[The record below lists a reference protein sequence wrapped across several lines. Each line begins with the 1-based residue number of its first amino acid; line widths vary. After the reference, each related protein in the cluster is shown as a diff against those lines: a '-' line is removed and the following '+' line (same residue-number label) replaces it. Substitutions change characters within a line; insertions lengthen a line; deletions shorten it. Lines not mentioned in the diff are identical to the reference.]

1 MLLNIKHILWLSCT
15 LTVTFAVHNKR
26 IPVIKVEKSPPVTG
40 TLAGKVVL
48 PCHFSTMPTSAP
60 MHNATHDYLRIKWT
74 KFEYD
79 TETTVLVAQNGVIK
93 VGSGYKNRVSVP
105 SHPEDIGDASL
116 TVVKVRA
123 SDAGL
128 YRCEVMYGI
137 EDTQDTVALDVAGV
151 VFHYRAPSSRYTLN
165 FEMAKKTCEDI
176 GATITTPAQLTAAYE
191 DGFDQ
196 CDAGWMSDQTV
207 RYPITKP
214 RAGCYG
220 DKMGRP
226 GIRSY
231 GIRDPK
237 ETYDVYCFADK
248 LEGEVFY
255 AAAPSKL
262 TLEEARIECRK
273 RDAVLANPGQLH
285 GAWRQGLDRCDYG
298 WLSDGSARYPISVA
312 RTQCGGGL
320 LGVRTLY
327 RYMNQT
333 GFPNPT
339 TKFGAYCF
347 KGKEPT
353 KAFTTVDVSVE
364 GMDSLRKNISQTSQA
379 TVKPTMA
386 ISLIEKGNSSTKDPS
401 SEPATPEN
409 EISVEAEVESQ
420 TAADLHSGV
429 FQPRSPHHDNT
440 HEQGPLLTN
449 DVLTVIDLPS
459 SVAPEADTT
468 TLTVAES
475 IPVGRVE
482 TETVQPDISEQ
493 DATESPSVF
502 STSMASPVE
511 HDTFEPEQDQD
522 SETTRVPPTSLTAD
536 MSKTA
541 GVYVSSEASVPV
553 EMSSTSDAT
562 VPTPVSNVLSEEEKN
577 YIFISEEIQLESV
590 PDVKPRG
597 DTFYP
602 TTEETTFPEELTVKP
617 STTMVSSSVDLQST
631 PVTPAK
637 MLPPKSDVKDDAEE
651 PFTVYEEVLHVSTTK
666 QLLLSTEEETGT
678 NSVFEVVSTASMPPT
693 QKSTEEDLTEE
704 SSGLEQS
711 IVSEGTSTI
720 LGEELSEATPRPN
733 GLTTY
738 TPVQTQTRTV
748 SSDVLLS
755 RTLTEEIHMQVEAT
769 YIPME
774 AKSDDHVT
782 TVLGSHEA
790 EYVHS
795 QPTSKV
801 LPDITVPTETTSLL
815 SSQPGEEVERTTIYK
830 EDASTVAYTEVPA
843 ASAVTQQDLFDEEGS
858 GKDQETPST
867 ATSET
872 EVTTQDEH
880 STVPYMETT
889 TTLYVLD
896 SDRKPAASTTTITT
910 SPSPM
915 TETAQST
922 VSLTTVLMRDG
933 VTSDGPTEE
942 SVQPAEA
949 VEGSALYKEDGS
961 ESTVVYTIGDS
972 STFPAVRS
980 EEIVTQKMPDQSSEE
995 GSAMDQVTGLFVTSS
1010 GSTQASSSSPH
1021 KDEETSSDEGSAMYE
1036 ETTTTEATSPRAT
1049 PVLES
1054 KQMEDKVTA
1063 TEAAVVSKTPH
1074 TTEPAGT
1081 ATTEQVDTSSKDL
1094 LGERPT
1100 SALPEVSEGS
1110 AVHEELD
1117 KTKASTTE
1125 PSKIQPSEATILSE
1139 TLRVSATSLYKD
1151 EGTISSEMV
1160 VEATPQVEE
1169 GSAMYEE
1176 TTKMEDS
1183 TPQATSEP
1191 KSAQPATST
1200 LDKVEIITTDAAL
1213 ISQTP
1218 RTTETAVVRQV
1229 VTSSKVLVEGS
1240 PASAIPDEA
1249 EGSAMYEETKE
1260 SEDNIIPATVSA
1272 DFSIDEPESAQPET
1286 GTADKVEVI
1295 ATEAAVILQTLHS
1308 TLPPATLTTERVV
1321 ISSKDLLGGSSAGA
1335 IPDAA
1340 EGSAM
1345 FEEPE
1350 ETNASTLEPSKVQPS
1365 EASVHLTVGSE
1376 ATSSPHKDDDPTSS
1390 EMLVKAI
1397 PTSVEG
1403 SAMYEDTKETE
1414 DITPRT
1420 TFKPESAQPED
1431 KVEVTATE
1439 AAVVS
1444 KTPYTPEPSVTP
1456 TKEQVAT
1463 SSKDLLEGSSASAIP
1478 DVAEGSAM
1486 IEEPEETKVSTPEP
1500 SKVQLSEASVH
1511 ITVSSEPTSVPHKD
1525 EDPTS
1530 SELLVKA
1537 IPTSVEGSAMY
1548 EDTKETEDITPRTTF
1563 KPESAQPE
1571 DKVEV
1576 TATEAAVVSKTHHTP
1591 EPSVTPTKE
1600 QVATSSKD
1608 LLEGSAMFEEME
1620 EIEASSTDLS
1630 TAEPKS
1636 AQPEASTQEH
1646 TLSSRVDTQPETRTL
1661 DKFEVITT
1669 DAALISHTPH
1679 TTESGM
1685 VQQVATSSKD
1695 LLKGSSASAIPDVA
1709 EGSAMIEEP
1718 EETKASTPE
1727 PSKVQPSEASIH
1739 ITVSSEP
1746 TSVPH
1751 KDEDPTSSEMLV
1763 KAILTSV
1770 EGSAMYED
1778 TKETED
1784 ITPRTT
1790 FKPESA
1796 QPEDKVEVTA
1806 TEAAVVSKTPHTPE
1820 PSVTPTKEQVA
1831 TSSKDLLEG
1840 SAMFEEMEE
1849 TEASSTD
1856 LSTAEPKSAQPEAS
1870 TQEHVRVIPTES
1882 KVVSETLSS
1891 RVDAQPETRTL
1902 DKFEVITTDAALIS
1916 HTPHTT
1922 ESGMVRQVATSSKD
1936 LLEGSSASAI
1946 PDVAEGSAMI
1956 EEPEETK
1963 ASTPEPSKVQ
1973 PSEASVHITVSS
1985 EPTSVPHKKELLIEA
2000 GPQEEGSAI
2009 YEETNETEASSPDL
2023 STTEPKSAQPEAS
2036 TPEHVRVIP
2045 TESTVVSETL
2055 SSREDAE
2062 PSTSPVSKPVA
2073 TEQLATSAE
2082 PTVEEGSAMY
2092 EEPNETST
2100 AEPSKVQP
2108 SEAAVEPTVDAQ
2120 STTSPQKDEDTTSSG
2135 QLVEAEPPIEEGS
2148 AVVEETT
2155 EIEAST
2161 PSTTS
2166 KFESALP
2173 EVEVIT
2179 TEATVVATTGLLEK
2193 KETVSDIPEDTE
2205 GSAMLE
2211 EHFQGTPHEAVTVSK
2226 PEVISEAAEPSTYA
2240 TRTQATPASDVT
2252 ESPSVT
2258 SSSEIKEGEEK
2269 TPSVTTEETEGS
2281 AMFEEPKST
2290 EKTAKVTSA
2299 PESSSPPALSTVKL
2313 HEGVTKPAE
2322 ILTSPDRNAGQPVI
2336 VYKEETEEP
2345 STVKPTEAMS
2355 MAYTI
2360 GSPDLETPVQTV
2372 LPKTTAVTGRAP
2384 VLLESEPGED
2394 TTRDMVIIDESP
2406 TGMPES
2412 SGKEIMG
2419 KDAVS
2424 EIDTEYF
2431 TTVATRPYSVAKP
2444 TLPPYDMK
2452 TTATPE
2458 ILTVPCTRKTATE
2471 KPIPFGKVNVIVI
2484 NIKGNGSDAV
2494 GSVLDILGQ
2503 PLDVDSSRPSGSV
2516 FLPYPFDHLV
2526 PSVADVP
2533 IPTDVEGEPISEGSG
2548 EHDFFAST
2556 SVTHTPALSFING
2569 KHQVTLETE
2578 HRDAQEAKGD
2588 QFEAV
2593 SPTECVLLVQETA
2606 TEDIAPAEAA
2616 TVHTSTGQP
2625 DILSAQVLEDTY
2637 MTVTKQPEED
2647 AKVQGDKKLEPE
2659 SSNATEKPAS
2669 VTPLTTSQ
2677 PTSTAPVNIET
2688 VESDSP
2694 KHIFSFGEEEGSG
2707 EESSRMEVTLTST
2720 VSSSVVTDK
2729 DAVVS
2734 VTEKEESSVVTSAPG
2749 LSDTTPTSADKA
2761 EPASPSEKITEL
2773 PTSSIKETGVIS
2785 NQEEESSGDAPVT
2798 EASVKT
2804 TVSYTT
2810 ISEKYIVSSSVPVDR
2825 ITEEDASGM
2834 EIDVSIFQP
2843 PISPSTVDLT
2853 SKSTIATLTDE
2864 QKEDD
2869 TQKTYSPASVAAD
2882 EFMSTAATST
2892 HDYDTKSGDG
2902 DVVGVESLPPVEVDE
2917 ESSGEEA
2924 SAAEPLM
2931 STTVSPAYVTG
2942 AEASAATSA
2951 RTESTPSGATITLPE
2966 EESSGEEE
2974 PTSKSA
2980 IAADDEVTTESL
2992 VPDIRAE
2999 GESTPTAEVTSGEE
3013 SATEATKSVERVTSV
3028 DTLLTDSES
3037 SGEGAVKADSIFPS
3051 FVTISTVS
3059 PGEAEKT
3066 SMPKKDGETT
3076 ITASPTEKASAA
3088 SSSTQEEFTVT
3099 TTDSK
3104 IASVVTSFT
3113 EQEESSGDTHTE
3125 IITTPIPSSTEK
3137 PKTTTEAK
3145 KTEETQT
3152 DSSFVEGISSGEEPS
3167 QTEPHVLF
3175 NTVIPTEVATAKA
3188 HTDKGSPMVT
3198 EISSTDGKT
3207 SVTSDLVPEAVRI
3220 VTIAGDDVEMAVTST
3235 PMVSSVVYET
3245 FDEQQVVFPSPTSSR
3260 AESGIEEIS
3269 ATTKPYEKTP
3279 SVIIFTE
3286 ESLDEEELFSSPTD
3300 NVTEDQQSIG
3310 VKATEETII
3319 DADAVKIET
3328 PYKESSPP
3336 FPPTV
3341 ITEEAGGI
3349 AAVTFTPRSSGIHGE
3364 SEGSGEPTLA
3374 LTSEFETTDFNVEAV
3389 TSEFGVIPTHIAKGM
3404 DTVENDR
3411 EPSVSTEE
3419 TLTSEK
3425 EEYTQTAPLSE
3436 SSGDEIT
3443 EQDEVPESVET
3454 TVAAEP
3460 FKVTTLSPVQTSY
3473 LPSQDHSAAPES
3485 KLEETEIS
3493 TSLPSASADATE
3505 YPTPGPDTELHLT
3518 TQLQQ
3523 HEIIVQL
3530 STTTL
3535 PRTQVSPSEDAYKEV
3550 ISEDAST
3557 HISSSDQLLE
3567 QSATPQP
3574 LDFSAE
3580 PSQTPDVPEFVEAGP
3595 PSSAIEH
3602 SSTSTAEVQDKE
3614 SSGEGITHEAV
3625 QEESTAEVVVVTT
3638 TQPSAQSTV
3647 LQPQPYPVG
3656 DGKPP
3661 PSSETISIALTTSTS
3676 AVYESTLKET
3686 DGEEKKEDVSSS
3698 PVKTSE
3704 QIDAEGSSPSA
3715 IDDDITRGETPVT
3728 DSVMPSA
3735 TVDGIYSPTPSI
3747 GAVVHHEGKAEE
3759 AETSTPPAVLPAV
3772 ETQEPLLEE
3781 TESSPTPEEETTPV
3795 LQWVESIPHFEVTDE
3810 PTASSEK
3817 IEDREIDHIL
3827 FGTESPGE
3835 QVEGHMVQIPGHDLC
3850 NKKLCLN
3857 GGSCYPRSN
3866 SYICTCTPGYS
3877 GEHCEIDIDE
3887 CQSNPCQNG
3896 GTCID
3901 GINSFTCM
3909 CLPSYAGTVCEQDT
3923 ETCDYGWHKF
3933 QGHCYKY
3940 FAHRRTWDAAERE
3953 CRLQGAHLTSV
3964 LSNEEQLFVNRLGHD
3979 YQWIGLNDKMF
3990 EQDFRWTDGRHLQY
4004 ENWRPSQPDSF
4015 FSSGED
4021 CVVMIWHENGQWNDV
4036 PCNYHLTYTC
4046 KKGTVAC
4053 GQPPVV
4059 NNART
4064 FGRMRPRYEIN
4075 SLVRYHCRDGFIQR
4089 HVPTIRC
4096 RGDGR
4101 WDEPKVSCLSPS
4113 TYQKTY
4119 AKRYYDNNFDKS
4131 GTRSSNKNYVRH
4143 VHRWANRQEEWRH

>member
-1 MLLNIKHILWLSCT
+1 
-15 LTVTFAVHNKR
+15 
-26 IPVIKVEKSPPVTG
+26 
-40 TLAGKVVL
+40 
-48 PCHFSTMPTSAP
+48 MPTSAP

-79 TETTVLVAQNGVIK
+79 METTVLVAQNGVIK

-176 GATITTPAQLTAAYE
+176 GATIATPAQLTAAYE

-196 CDAGWMSDQTV
+196 CDAGWTSDQTV

-347 KGKEPT
+347 KGKEST
-353 KAFTTVDVSVE
+353 KTFTAVDVSVE
-364 GMDSLRKNISQTSQA
+364 GVDSLRKNISQTSQA

-449 DVLTVIDLPS
+449 DVLTVIDLLS

-475 IPVGRVE
+475 IPVGHVE

-493 DATESPSVF
+493 DATESPSMF

-541 GVYVSSEASVPV
+541 GVYVSSEASVPIQ
-553 EMSSTSDAT
+553 MSSTSDVT
-562 VPTPVSNVLSEEEKN
+562 VPTPVSNVLSEEEEN

-590 PDVKPRG
+590 PHVKPRG
-597 DTFYP
+597 DTFDP

-617 STTMVSSSVDLQST
+617 STSMVSSSVDLQST

-637 MLPPKSDVKDDAEE
+637 MLPPKSDVENDAEE

-666 QLLLSTEEETGT
+666 QLLVSTEEETGT
-678 NSVFEVVSTASMPPT
+678 NSVFEVVSTASTPPT
-693 QKSTEEDLTEE
+693 QKSTEEDLIEE

-720 LGEELSEATPRPN
+720 LGEELSEATPRPH

-755 RTLTEEIHMQVEAT
+755 RTLTEEIHMQVDAT

-774 AKSDDHVT
+774 AKGDDHVT

-790 EYVHS
+790 DYVHS

-801 LPDITVPTETTSLL
+801 LPDITVPTESTSLL
-815 SSQPGEEVERTTIYK
+815 SSQPGEEVERTIIYK
-830 EDASTVAYTEVPA
+830 EDASAVAYTEVPA

-872 EVTTQDEH
+872 EVTKQDKH

-889 TTLYVLD
+889 TTLYGLD

-915 TETAQST
+915 TETTQST
-922 VSLTTVLMRDG
+922 VSLTTVLMRYG
-933 VTSDGPTEE
+933 VTSDGPSEE

-961 ESTVVYTIGDS
+961 ESTLVYTIGDS
-972 STFPAVRS
+972 STVPAVRS
-980 EEIVTQKMPDQSSEE
+980 EEIVTQKMLDQSSEE
-995 GSAMDQVTGLFVTSS
+995 GSAMDQVTDLFVTSI
-1010 GSTQASSSSPH
+1010 GSIQTSSPSPR

-1036 ETTTTEATSPRAT
+1036 ETTTKEATSPHAT
-1049 PVLES
+1049 PVPES
-1054 KQMEDKVTA
+1054 QQMEDKVIA
-1063 TEAAVVSKTPH
+1063 TKAAVVSETPH

-1081 ATTEQVDTSSKDL
+1081 PTTEQADPSSKDL

-1100 SALPEVSEGS
+1100 SALPEASEGS
-1110 AVHEELD
+1110 AVYEELD
-1117 KTKASTTE
+1117 KTKASSTE
-1125 PSKIQPSEATILSE
+1125 SSDVQPSEATILSE
-1139 TLRVSATSLYKD
+1139 TLSVSATSLYKD

-1176 TTKMEDS
+1176 TTKTEDS
-1183 TPQATSEP
+1183 TPQATSEPKSAQPTTSTLDKVEIITTDAALISQTPRTTESAVVWQFVTSSKVLVEGSPASAIADVAEGSAMYEETKESEDNLIPATVSADFSIEEPKSAQPETAAADKVEVITTEAAVILQTLHSTVPPATLTTERVVTSSKDLLEGSPSSAISDAAEGSAMFEEPEETNASTLEPSKVQPSEASVHLTVGSEATGVPHKDEDPTSSELLVKAIPTSVEGSAMYEDTKETEDITPRTTFIPESAQPEDKVEVTATEAAVVSKTPHTTEPAASPKTEQFYTSSKDLLGERPTSALPEASEGSAVYEELDKTKASTTESSDVQPSEATILSETLSVSATSLYKDEGTISSDMVVEATPQVEEGSAMYEETTKTEDNTPQATSEP

-1218 RTTETAVVRQV
+1218 RTTESAVVWQF

-1308 TLPPATLTTERVV
+1308 TVPPANLTTERVV
-1321 ISSKDLLGGSSAGA
+1321 TSSKDLLEGSSAGA
-1335 IPDAA
+1335 ISDAA

-1376 ATSSPHKDDDPTSS
+1376 AT
-1390 EMLVKAI
+1390 
-1397 PTSVEG
+1397 G
-1403 SAMYEDTKETE
+1403 
-1414 DITPRT
+1414 
-1420 TFKPESAQPED
+1420 
-1431 KVEVTATE
+1431 
-1439 AAVVS
+1439 
-1444 KTPYTPEPSVTP
+1444 
-1456 TKEQVAT
+1456 
-1463 SSKDLLEGSSASAIP
+1463 
-1478 DVAEGSAM
+1478 
-1486 IEEPEETKVSTPEP
+1486 
-1500 SKVQLSEASVH
+1500 
-1511 ITVSSEPTSVPHKD
+1511 VPHKD

-1563 KPESAQPE
+1563 IPESAQPE

-1576 TATEAAVVSKTHHTP
+1576 TATEAAVVS
-1591 EPSVTPTKE
+1591 
-1600 QVATSSKD
+1600 
-1608 LLEGSAMFEEME
+1608 M
-1620 EIEASSTDLS
+1620 
-1630 TAEPKS
+1630 
-1636 AQPEASTQEH
+1636 
-1646 TLSSRVDTQPETRTL
+1646 
-1661 DKFEVITT
+1661 
-1669 DAALISHTPH
+1669 TPH
-1679 TTESGM
+1679 
-1685 VQQVATSSKD
+1685 
-1695 LLKGSSASAIPDVA
+1695 
-1709 EGSAMIEEP
+1709 
-1718 EETKASTPE
+1718 
-1727 PSKVQPSEASIH
+1727 SEL
-1739 ITVSSEP
+1739 
-1746 TSVPH
+1746 
-1751 KDEDPTSSEMLV
+1751 LV
-1763 KAILTSV
+1763 KAIPTSV

-1820 PSVTPTKEQVA
+1820 PSVTPTKEQVV

-1882 KVVSETLSS
+1882 RVVSETLSS

-1936 LLEGSSASAI
+1936 LLEESSASAI

-1973 PSEASVHITVSS
+1973 PSEASVHLTVSSEPTGVPHKDEDPTSSELLVKAIPTSVEGSAMYEDTKETEDITPRTTFIPESAQPEDKVEVTATEAAVVSKTPHTPEPAVTPTKEQVVTSSKDLLEGSAMFEEMEETEASSTDLSTAEPKSAQPEASTQEHVRVIPTESRVVSETLSSRVDAQPETRTLDKFEVITTDAALISHTPHTTESGMVRQVATSSKDLLEESSASAIPDVAEGSAMIEEPEETKASTPEPSKVQPSEASVHLTVSS

-2036 TPEHVRVIP
+2036 TLEHVRVIP
-2045 TESTVVSETL
+2045 TESRVVSETL
-2055 SSREDAE
+2055 PSREDAE
-2062 PSTSPVSKPVA
+2062 LSTSPVSKPVA

-2092 EEPNETST
+2092 EEPNETSR

-2148 AVVEETT
+2148 AVGEETT

-2252 ESPSVT
+2252 VSPSVT

-2322 ILTSPDRNAGQPVI
+2322 ILTSPDRNAEQPVI

-2372 LPKTTAVTGRAP
+2372 LPKTTTVTGRAP

-2484 NIKGNGSDAV
+2484 NIKGNGS
-2494 GSVLDILGQ
+2494 
-2503 PLDVDSSRPSGSV
+2503 
-2516 FLPYPFDHLV
+2516 
-2526 PSVADVP
+2526 
-2533 IPTDVEGEPISEGSG
+2533 
-2548 EHDFFAST
+2548 
-2556 SVTHTPALSFING
+2556 
-2569 KHQVTLETE
+2569 
-2578 HRDAQEAKGD
+2578 
-2588 QFEAV
+2588 
-2593 SPTECVLLVQETA
+2593 
-2606 TEDIAPAEAA
+2606 
-2616 TVHTSTGQP
+2616 
-2625 DILSAQVLEDTY
+2625 
-2637 MTVTKQPEED
+2637 
-2647 AKVQGDKKLEPE
+2647 
-2659 SSNATEKPAS
+2659 
-2669 VTPLTTSQ
+2669 
-2677 PTSTAPVNIET
+2677 
-2688 VESDSP
+2688 
-2694 KHIFSFGEEEGSG
+2694 
-2707 EESSRMEVTLTST
+2707 
-2720 VSSSVVTDK
+2720 
-2729 DAVVS
+2729 
-2734 VTEKEESSVVTSAPG
+2734 
-2749 LSDTTPTSADKA
+2749 
-2761 EPASPSEKITEL
+2761 
-2773 PTSSIKETGVIS
+2773 
-2785 NQEEESSGDAPVT
+2785 
-2798 EASVKT
+2798 
-2804 TVSYTT
+2804 
-2810 ISEKYIVSSSVPVDR
+2810 
-2825 ITEEDASGM
+2825 
-2834 EIDVSIFQP
+2834 
-2843 PISPSTVDLT
+2843 
-2853 SKSTIATLTDE
+2853 
-2864 QKEDD
+2864 
-2869 TQKTYSPASVAAD
+2869 
-2882 EFMSTAATST
+2882 
-2892 HDYDTKSGDG
+2892 
-2902 DVVGVESLPPVEVDE
+2902 
-2917 ESSGEEA
+2917 
-2924 SAAEPLM
+2924 
-2931 STTVSPAYVTG
+2931 
-2942 AEASAATSA
+2942 
-2951 RTESTPSGATITLPE
+2951 
-2966 EESSGEEE
+2966 
-2974 PTSKSA
+2974 
-2980 IAADDEVTTESL
+2980 
-2992 VPDIRAE
+2992 
-2999 GESTPTAEVTSGEE
+2999 
-3013 SATEATKSVERVTSV
+3013 
-3028 DTLLTDSES
+3028 
-3037 SGEGAVKADSIFPS
+3037 
-3051 FVTISTVS
+3051 
-3059 PGEAEKT
+3059 
-3066 SMPKKDGETT
+3066 
-3076 ITASPTEKASAA
+3076 
-3088 SSSTQEEFTVT
+3088 
-3099 TTDSK
+3099 
-3104 IASVVTSFT
+3104 
-3113 EQEESSGDTHTE
+3113 
-3125 IITTPIPSSTEK
+3125 
-3137 PKTTTEAK
+3137 
-3145 KTEETQT
+3145 
-3152 DSSFVEGISSGEEPS
+3152 
-3167 QTEPHVLF
+3167 
-3175 NTVIPTEVATAKA
+3175 
-3188 HTDKGSPMVT
+3188 
-3198 EISSTDGKT
+3198 
-3207 SVTSDLVPEAVRI
+3207 
-3220 VTIAGDDVEMAVTST
+3220 
-3235 PMVSSVVYET
+3235 
-3245 FDEQQVVFPSPTSSR
+3245 
-3260 AESGIEEIS
+3260 
-3269 ATTKPYEKTP
+3269 
-3279 SVIIFTE
+3279 
-3286 ESLDEEELFSSPTD
+3286 
-3300 NVTEDQQSIG
+3300 
-3310 VKATEETII
+3310 
-3319 DADAVKIET
+3319 
-3328 PYKESSPP
+3328 
-3336 FPPTV
+3336 
-3341 ITEEAGGI
+3341 
-3349 AAVTFTPRSSGIHGE
+3349 
-3364 SEGSGEPTLA
+3364 
-3374 LTSEFETTDFNVEAV
+3374 
-3389 TSEFGVIPTHIAKGM
+3389 
-3404 DTVENDR
+3404 
-3411 EPSVSTEE
+3411 
-3419 TLTSEK
+3419 
-3425 EEYTQTAPLSE
+3425 
-3436 SSGDEIT
+3436 
-3443 EQDEVPESVET
+3443 
-3454 TVAAEP
+3454 
-3460 FKVTTLSPVQTSY
+3460 
-3473 LPSQDHSAAPES
+3473 
-3485 KLEETEIS
+3485 
-3493 TSLPSASADATE
+3493 
-3505 YPTPGPDTELHLT
+3505 
-3518 TQLQQ
+3518 
-3523 HEIIVQL
+3523 
-3530 STTTL
+3530 
-3535 PRTQVSPSEDAYKEV
+3535 
-3550 ISEDAST
+3550 
-3557 HISSSDQLLE
+3557 
-3567 QSATPQP
+3567 
-3574 LDFSAE
+3574 
-3580 PSQTPDVPEFVEAGP
+3580 
-3595 PSSAIEH
+3595 
-3602 SSTSTAEVQDKE
+3602 
-3614 SSGEGITHEAV
+3614 
-3625 QEESTAEVVVVTT
+3625 
-3638 TQPSAQSTV
+3638 
-3647 LQPQPYPVG
+3647 
-3656 DGKPP
+3656 
-3661 PSSETISIALTTSTS
+3661 
-3676 AVYESTLKET
+3676 
-3686 DGEEKKEDVSSS
+3686 
-3698 PVKTSE
+3698 
-3704 QIDAEGSSPSA
+3704 
-3715 IDDDITRGETPVT
+3715 
-3728 DSVMPSA
+3728 
-3735 TVDGIYSPTPSI
+3735 
-3747 GAVVHHEGKAEE
+3747 
-3759 AETSTPPAVLPAV
+3759 
-3772 ETQEPLLEE
+3772 
-3781 TESSPTPEEETTPV
+3781 
-3795 LQWVESIPHFEVTDE
+3795 
-3810 PTASSEK
+3810 
-3817 IEDREIDHIL
+3817 
-3827 FGTESPGE
+3827 
-3835 QVEGHMVQIPGHDLC
+3835 
-3850 NKKLCLN
+3850 
-3857 GGSCYPRSN
+3857 
-3866 SYICTCTPGYS
+3866 
-3877 GEHCEIDIDE
+3877 DIDE

-4101 WDEPKVSCLSPS
+4101 WDEPKVSCLSH
-4113 TYQKTY
+4113 Y
-4119 AKRYYDNNFDKS
+4119 R
-4131 GTRSSNKNYVRH
+4131 
-4143 VHRWANRQEEWRH
+4143 